1 MAVWYIT
8 SVPGSEP
15 FSVSEMKNYLK
26 IESSITDDDTLIG
39 QLIQDARFF
48 VERATQRALITQ
60 TITEFLDTWPL
71 ADDKE
76 PRVIVP
82 SVAPVRAITSVKY
95 VAEGGTPASYTT
107 WALTNYTS
115 DLISGKNNYGGARIV
130 KNPDVDWPTLANYKN
145 AIEIVYPAGYG
156 TSAEIPGG
164 LRQAIRRLVSIW
176 YHHRTTFQ
184 DDYDHVKKLIE
195 PYKVFK

>member
-1 MAVWYIT
+1 MAWYVT
-8 SVPGSEP
+8 TVPASEP

-26 IESSITDDDTLIG
+26 VEASITDDDTLIG

-48 VERATQRALITQ
+48 VERATERALITQ
-60 TITEFLDTWPL
+60 TITEYLDTWPY
-71 ADDKE
+71 DEKN
-76 PRVIVP
+76 PRLIVP
-82 SVAPVRAITSVKY
+82 NVAPVRSVTHVKY
-95 VAEGGTPASYTT
+95 IAEGGTPASLTT
-107 WALTNYTS
+107 WADTNYTL

-130 KNPDVDWPTLANYKN
+130 KNPNIDWPPTADYPN
-145 AIEIVYPAGYG
+145 AVEIVYVAGFG

-184 DDYDHVKKLIE
+184 DDYEHVKKLIE
-195 PYKVFK
+195 PYKVHK